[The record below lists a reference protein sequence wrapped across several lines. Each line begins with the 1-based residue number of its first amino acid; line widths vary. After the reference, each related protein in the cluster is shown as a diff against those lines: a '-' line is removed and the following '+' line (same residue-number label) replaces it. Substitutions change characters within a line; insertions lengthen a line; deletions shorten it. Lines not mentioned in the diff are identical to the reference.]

1 MSRVSE
7 RVYMT
12 LIPNDTYHL
21 AVVPCCVRHHTSP
34 APLSDNRRTPPERLL
49 VACNTYKL

>member
-7 RVYMT
+7 RVFMT
-12 LIPNDTYHL
+12 LIPDDTYHL

-34 APLSDNRRTPPERLL
+34 APLSDNRRTPPERPLE
-49 VACNTYKL
+49 ACNMCRI